1 MSDTLPIESK
11 GVCQIV
17 GIRPTYLNKIVER
30 GLYGVE
36 PSLRWGQG
44 KGSRRWFTQEDVFG
58 IALVW
63 WLFEAGLRTEVI
75 KRVLRDLG
83 NPRKA
88 SAKSAAEAL
97 QRRGADYLVIER
109 EVRSAESDKEYPNQR
124 VRLVRSTEI
133 TDLLNKSDKESLQV
147 LPVRSLF
154 ADLDSRLREH
164 EREGKEG
171 NRR

>member
-1 MSDTLPIESK
+1 
-11 GVCQIV
+11 
-17 GIRPTYLNKIVER
+17 
-30 GLYGVE
+30 
-36 PSLRWGQG
+36 
-44 KGSRRWFTQEDVFG
+44 
-58 IALVW
+58 
-63 WLFEAGLRTEVI
+63 
-75 KRVLRDLG
+75 
-83 NPRKA
+83 
-88 SAKSAAEAL
+88 
-97 QRRGADYLVIER
+97 VIER